1 MCIIIYLLSCFK
13 IQKGNL
19 KTLPSNALNIL
30 TIDAGIFAA
39 VWKTAANILVV
50 HSPDG
55 GNYNAQFKTRYCSSD
70 RKLSQYF
77 YNFVLLTEATTLKS
91 KAKKATPGGQFF
103 CTLRQLLKGRSGYF
117 RISKRTGENEVTVE
131 RKFGITDFGSFQN

>member
-19 KTLPSNALNIL
+19 KTFPSNMLNIL

-39 VWKTAANILVV
+39 VFQTAANILVV

-77 YNFVLLTEATTLKS
+77 YNFLLLRRLHLRAKRKKQRLEANFFAHWGNCWKVAQGSLETQK
-91 KAKKATPGGQFF
+91 GQVKMRWL
-103 CTLRQLLKGRSGYF
+103 LRGNL
-117 RISKRTGENEVTVE
+117 E
-131 RKFGITDFGSFQN
+131 

>member
-19 KTLPSNALNIL
+19 KTLPSNVLNIL
-30 TIDAGIFAA
+30 TIDAGIF
-39 VWKTAANILVV
+39 WKTAANILVV

-55 GNYNAQFKTRYCSSD
+55 GNYNAQFKARYCSSD

-77 YNFVLLTEATTLKS
+77 YNFVLLRRLHLRAKR
-91 KAKKATPGGQFF
+91 KKATPGGQFF
-103 CTLRQLLKGRSGYF
+103 CTLRQLLKGRPGYF
-117 RISKRTGENEVTVE
+117 RISKRTGENEMTAE
-131 RKFGITDFGSFQN
+131 KKFGITDFGSFQN